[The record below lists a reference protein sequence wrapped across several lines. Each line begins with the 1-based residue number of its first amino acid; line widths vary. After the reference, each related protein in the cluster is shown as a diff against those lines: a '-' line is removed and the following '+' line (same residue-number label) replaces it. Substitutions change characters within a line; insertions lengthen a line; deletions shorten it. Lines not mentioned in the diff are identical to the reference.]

1 MTSSIVLRYCLMFV
15 ISIRYFV
22 IRFPAKICRPRRRNK
37 LVIVIRTTK
46 EKDVKFVSK
55 ARQFF
60 NFSIWLYDYH
70 TAEQIF
76 TINSHLFYYL
86 LQQGEA
92 GIPRTLLIPVRASGT
107 LVTLK
112 ETGGTGSTLRTVET
126 RWKFTATWQLTEVR
140 SAPKKSEI
148 VSNYSSFKLL
158 FRFWLNY
165 IPRLTIIKF
174 KDI

>member
-1 MTSSIVLRYCLMFV
+1 MSSGLQRKKMWNSWVT
-15 ISIRYFV
+15 
-22 IRFPAKICRPRRRNK
+22 
-37 LVIVIRTTK
+37 LVNV
-46 EKDVKFVSK
+46 
-55 ARQFF
+55 
-60 NFSIWLYDYH
+60 SIWLYDYL

-126 RWKFTATWQLTEVR
+126 RWTFTATWQLTEVR

-165 IPRLTIIKF
+165 IPRLILYKQLPLSNWKTF
-174 KDI
+174 NVNCTDIVLGGTAKGAVALSFYQSWGFPYLAKTE

>member
-1 MTSSIVLRYCLMFV
+1 MSFQCV
-15 ISIRYFV
+15 IFLSGFLP
-22 IRFPAKICRPRRRNK
+22 RFAHQQEETNWSLSFGLQRKKMWNSWVT
-37 LVIVIRTTK
+37 LV
-46 EKDVKFVSK
+46 
-55 ARQFF
+55 

-112 ETGGTGSTLRTVET
+112 ETGGTGSTLRKVEPH
-126 RWKFTATWQLTEVR
+126 WKFTVTWQLMEVR

-148 VSNYSSFKLL
+148 VSNYNSFKVL
-158 FRFWLNY
+158 FRFWL
-165 IPRLTIIKF
+165 K
-174 KDI
+174 